1 MDALD
6 TLLLHAAKVELP
18 ANRPVVM
25 PIYQAAGWT
34 FDDLDQVDAIYS
46 GQQSGSIY
54 GRNGTPNQRA
64 LEGLLAQIHGGDA
77 GLLGASGMSILQAVF
92 LALLGQ
98 GSRVV
103 ASQDLY
109 GSTLNLLNDLARF
122 GVQTQT
128 VDLANPDQVG
138 QALVG
143 AQLLVAETI
152 SNPRLRVPDLARL
165 AGQAQ
170 QAGAFL
176 IVDNTFASP
185 YHCRPLELGVD
196 LVMESVT
203 KFINGHSDVML
214 GGLVGK
220 KDLVDRVRSV
230 AVRGGLVSNPL
241 ESWLGL
247 RGAETLAVRMA
258 RASSNALLLAQL
270 LQSHPAVRQ
279 VHYPGLPQHP
289 DHVTAQSVLQKGW
302 GAMLSFELDPD
313 RSLINRLLR
322 NLRHIRMVLSL
333 GGATTTLSHPATS
346 SHRFLSPA
354 ERQQL
359 GLHDGFLRMS
369 VGIEDPNDLQTDL
382 DHALAQI

>member
-6 TLLLHAAKVELP
+6 TLLLHAAQVTMP
-18 ANRPVVM
+18 TNRPVVL
-25 PIYQAAGWT
+25 PIYQAAGWS

-46 GQQSGSIY
+46 GQQAGSIY

-64 LEGLLAQIHGGDA
+64 LEGLLAQIHAGEA

-92 LALLGQ
+92 LALLAQ
-98 GSRVV
+98 GSKVV

-109 GSTLNLLNDLARF
+109 GSTLNLLQDLARF

-128 VDLANPDQVG
+128 VDLADEAAVE
-138 QALVG
+138 QALAG

-165 AGQAQ
+165 ARQAH
-170 QAGAFL
+170 QAGA
-176 IVDNTFASP
+176 IVVIDNTFASP
-185 YHCRPLELGVD
+185 YHCRPLELGID

-214 GGLVGK
+214 GGLVGSRA
-220 KDLVDRVRSV
+220 LVDRVRSV

-247 RGAETLAVRMA
+247 RGAETLAVRME
-258 RASSNALLLAQL
+258 RASRTALQLAQF
-270 LQSHPAVRQ
+270 LQQHPAVQQ
-279 VHYPGLPQHP
+279 VHYPGLSSHP
-289 DHVTAQSVLQKGW
+289 DHATAQRVLHRGW
-302 GAMLSFELDPD
+302 GAMLSFELQPD
-313 RSLINRLLR
+313 RQAVNHLLR
-322 NLRHIRMVLSL
+322 GLRHIRMVLSL

-346 SHRFLSPA
+346 SHRFLTPA

-369 VGIEDPNDLQTDL
+369 VGIEDAADLQADL
-382 DHALAQI
+382 ERGLAQR